1 MALTWAAG
9 EKMTAAKM
17 NARLPLYVSKA
28 AGAQS
33 VTSSTAFVDDTA
45 LQLTL
50 LPSRTYNVRCVLS
63 VEGAQAGD
71 IKLQWSLGA
80 GLTMSI
86 ERAARGPSI
95 NSTDVTGGAAAATT
109 ACVNRASSSHTSGT
123 TNSYGTDGANAS
135 DVVEEFEIT
144 TAASGSMLLKL
155 QWAQRASNAT
165 PTVVGV
171 DSYLLATPVS

>member
-1 MALTWAAG
+1 MALTWLAG

-17 NARLPLYVSKA
+17 NARLPLYVNKS

-33 VTSSTAFVDDTA
+33 VTSSTTYVDDTA

-50 LPSRTYNVRCVLS
+50 LPNRVYNVRCVLS

-71 IKLQWSLGA
+71 IKLQWSLA
-80 GLTMSI
+80 TDLTMTV

-95 NSTDVTGGAAAATT
+95 NTTDVTGGAAAATT

-123 TNSYGTDGANAS
+123 TNSYGLDGANAS
-135 DVVEEFEIT
+135 DIVEEFEIT
-144 TAASGSMLLKL
+144 TGAVGGLLKL
-155 QWAQRASNAT
+155 QWAQRVSSAT

-171 DSYLLATPVS
+171 DSFLLATPVS